1 MPRTYKRKNPDF
13 ARTPPSVM
21 RDAVRAVQNGMPERE
36 ASRTFNI
43 PKTTLRNN
51 ILKAQRLGDD
61 TDLRPNYLAARIFTD
76 EQEVVIKTYIK
87 TSAKMFHGLSI
98 VQFRFMVFELAVANN
113 MKVPDSWRTS
123 QQASDDFYRGF
134 MQRHP
139 DLSIRIPE
147 ATSLARASAFNRY
160 TVGVYFDLLKG
171 LYDKL
176 KVSNKQ
182 IFNLD
187 ETGVTTVHKVQKI
200 IGPKGIK
207 QLGKVTSQEKGERVT
222 MCCAVSASGQ
232 VVPPFYVFPRKVFK
246 KNLMMIGAPEGSDG
260 DANQSGWMNSEIFP
274 KMVLHFIK
282 HTRPSE
288 EHPVVLTMDN
298 HESHIDYRAIELA
311 KENHVHILTLP
322 PHTSNKTQPLD
333 RTVFGPMKRFF
344 NQGCDSWMR
353 QPPGKPL
360 SIYNLASLGGHAFM
374 KAASFS
380 NITSGFQVSGIWPMD
395 RYVFDSDEYL
405 PSSVTDRPDPTVTLD
420 GPMTSDSRTSDLP
433 VASTS
438 GLSRNPGTSTDGV
451 TNTPASSSLS
461 PQVSAAPTSGNP
473 GTSTDGVSNTP
484 ASSSLSPQVSAAP
497 TSGDPGTS
505 TDGAA
510 SSSSSHHF
518 SVTPEALFGY
528 AKAPPRK
535 NNSRGRKRG
544 KSMVATSTPEL
555 KKIKEAA
562 FDKLKRQTSSTAKRN
577 IFSATQESD
586 SDDMSISECCLDVDI
601 GSDNENVVEL
611 GVINVVAVDDYVLV
625 EYGDK
630 SKYYYVGVVTREE
643 DDDEDIEV
651 DFFRRKG
658 KHFVKPLIE
667 DKYSVHLSQIKAVLP
682 SPSARGTTQRTKG
695 EIVFSVDFGNLNIR

>member
-353 QPPGKPL
+353 QHPGKPL

>member
-187 ETGVTTVHKVQKI
+187 ETGVTTVHKVQRI

-353 QPPGKPL
+353 QHPGKPL

-625 EYGDK
+625 EYG
-630 SKYYYVGVVTREE
+630 E
-643 DDDEDIEV
+643 IEPNKQV
-651 DFFRRKG
+651 C
-658 KHFVKPLIE
+658 L
-667 DKYSVHLSQIKAVLP
+667 
-682 SPSARGTTQRTKG
+682 
-695 EIVFSVDFGNLNIR
+695 

>member
-147 ATSLARASAFNRY
+147 ATSLARTSAFNRY

-353 QPPGKPL
+353 QHPGKPL

-484 ASSSLSPQVSAAP
+484 ASSSPSPQVSAAP